1 MLHDFKLFSV
11 IGWSRMSYYSYY
23 AALYISTHNN
33 RICNYIIHNYAA
45 LYFGVP
51 SFLVT
56 ITLQYDIAIA
66 VLTNSNNVCISF
78 TVLCNNI
85 ADHQTA
91 HCVMTN
97 YYVLLRVTRNWT
109 H

>member
-1 MLHDFKLFSV
+1 MT
-11 IGWSRMSYYSYY
+11 YYAYY
-23 AALYISTHNN
+23 AALCISTHNV
-33 RICNYIIHNYAA
+33 RICNYIIQNYAV
-45 LYFGVP
+45 LYIGVP

-56 ITLQYDIAIA
+56 ITLQYDIAIT

-91 HCVMTN
+91 LCVMTN
-97 YYVLLRVTRNWT
+97 YCVLLRVTRN
-109 H
+109 